1 MCFHCPPP
9 VTPAGHDGPGHEC
22 YRMSVVG
29 VVWGICAALNLF
41 YGVPA
46 ENSFHCTSLQVEA
59 VRYLA
64 REAEV

>member
-1 MCFHCPPP
+1 
-9 VTPAGHDGPGHEC
+9 
-22 YRMSVVG
+22 MSVVG